1 MPELIESIVYAW
13 CDEIF
18 EDWLLVDKD
27 QNDFVPQIGRYYG
40 VGLGRSGRENTMK

>member
-1 MPELIESIVYAW
+1 MPELIKIRVYAR
-13 CDEIF
+13 CADIF

-40 VGLGRSGRENTMK
+40 VGLGRSGRENTKK